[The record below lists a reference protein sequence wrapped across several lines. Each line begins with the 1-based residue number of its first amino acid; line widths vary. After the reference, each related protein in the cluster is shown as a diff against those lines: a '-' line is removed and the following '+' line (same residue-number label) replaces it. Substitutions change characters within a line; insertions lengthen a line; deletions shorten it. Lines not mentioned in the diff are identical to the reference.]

1 MNQFYNLYSMYFL
14 LLSTFSLN
22 MIRDDLRS
30 AVGAVA
36 SPQLHPPPSF
46 IICPLI
52 LKESM
57 ILTQLVGASQAR
69 RDEGGGGG
77 APSWSSSH
85 FLSCPPL
92 RKMRC

>member
-1 MNQFYNLYSMYFL
+1 MNQFYGLYLMYFL
-14 LLSTFSLN
+14 LLNTFSLKV
-22 MIRDDLRS
+22 IRDDLRS

-57 ILTQLVGASQAR
+57 ILTQLVGASQA
-69 RDEGGGGG
+69 GGGYHHGP
-77 APSWSSSH
+77 API
-85 FLSCPPL
+85 SCHAP
-92 RKMRC
+92 RTGK